1 MDIDM
6 DMELWFIEKIEFM
19 KVNGLTIR
27 EKARAWK
34 DIQMEINMKEISIKE
49 KLTVK
54 EFIIGPMEKSTM
66 ESG

>member
-19 KVNGLTIR
+19 KVSGSMIR
-27 EKARAWK
+27 EKARVWK

>member
-34 DIQMEINMKEISIKE
+34 DIQMEINMKE
-49 KLTVK
+49 
-54 EFIIGPMEKSTM
+54 STM

>member
-1 MDIDM
+1 M

-49 KLTVK
+49 KLTG
-54 EFIIGPMEKSTM
+54 FI
-66 ESG
+66 